1 MRTLGPHVFGY
12 THSML
17 VKEVMSR
24 SVITLTPEQTLAE
37 AIGLLRS
44 HGIRHLPVVDG
55 SKLVGIVT
63 DRDVKRATPSV
74 LSGVAREEYDR
85 VLATTKVVQFMTRE
99 PLTVTPGTGL
109 KTAVRIFV
117 EAKVGA
123 LPVVE
128 ADHLVG
134 ILTEIDVLRV
144 VLDLL
149 PE

>member
-1 MRTLGPHVFGY
+1 VFGY
-12 THSML
+12 THPML
-17 VKEVMSR
+17 VQEVMSR

-37 AIGLLRS
+37 AIALLRT
-44 HGIRHLPVVDG
+44 HRIRHLPVVDD
-55 SKLVGIVT
+55 SKLIGIVT

-74 LSGVAREEYDR
+74 LSGVDKTEYDR
-85 VLATTKVVQFMTRE
+85 VLATTRVAQFMTRE
-99 PLTVTPGTGL
+99 PMTVAPGAGL
-109 KTAVRIFV
+109 KATVKIMI

-144 VLDLL
+144 VLNLL